1 MTAPQPKPGILGIEA
16 YVPGRAKLVGQDRVM
31 RLASNEGALGP
42 SPRAVEAY
50 QAAAGDI
57 FRYPDGGSTHLREA
71 IGAHFGIDPDRIVC
85 GCGSGD
91 LLHLLAHAYAGE
103 GDEVVHTEHGFLLY
117 PIAARA
123 AGATPVVAAEPDLVA
138 SVDAILER
146 VSPRT
151 RIVFVANPSNPTGT
165 YLPAAELARLRAG
178 LPEQALLVVD
188 AAYAEYA
195 AAADYGDG
203 MALVDQGANT
213 VMARTFSKL
222 HALAGLRLGWAY
234 CPAPVADVLN
244 RIRGPFNVSLPAQ
257 AAAAAALADRE
268 FTERS
273 IAHNTRLRETVTSA
287 LRALGLT
294 VPDSQANFVLAR
306 FPDRDGR
313 DAGAANAYL
322 NARGIIVRQLGAY
335 GLADCLRISIGTD
348 EEMAAVLAA
357 LTAFMEDPHD

>member
-16 YVPGRAKLVGQDRVM
+16 YVPGRAKLAGHERVL

-50 QAAAGDI
+50 QAAAEDI
-57 FRYPDGGSTHLREA
+57 FRYPDGGSVRLREA
-71 IGAHFGIDPDRIVC
+71 IGGHFGLDPDRIVC

-123 AGATPVVAAEPDLVA
+123 AGAEPIAAPEPDLVA

-146 VSPRT
+146 TGPRT
-151 RIVFVANPSNPTGT
+151 RIVFLANPSNPTGT
-165 YLPAAELARLRAG
+165 YLPAAELARLREG
-178 LPEQALLVVD
+178 LPEYVLLVVD

-195 AAADYGDG
+195 TAADYGNG
-203 MALVDQGANT
+203 QALVEQGANT
-213 VMARTFSKL
+213 VMTRTFSKL

-234 CPAPVADVLN
+234 CPAAVADILN

-257 AAAAAALADRE
+257 AAAAAALADTA
-268 FTERS
+268 FAERS
-273 IAHNTRLRETVTSA
+273 RSHNARLRDEIATS
-287 LRALGLT
+287 LRALGLR

-306 FPDRDGR
+306 FPDTEGR

-335 GLADCLRISIGTD
+335 GLPDCLRISIGTD
-348 EEMAAVLAA
+348 EEMTMVLGA
-357 LTAFMEDPHD
+357 LTAFMEKPHG

>member
-16 YVPGRAKLVGQDRVM
+16 YVPGRAKLAGQDRVM
-31 RLASNEGALGP
+31 RLASNEGALGA
-42 SPRAVEAY
+42 SPRALEAY
-50 QAAAGDI
+50 RAAAADI

-71 IGAHFGIDPDRIVC
+71 IGGHFGIDPDRIVC

-91 LLHLLAHAYAGE
+91 LLHLLAHAYAGQGE
-103 GDEVVHTEHGFLLY
+103 EVVHTEHGFLLY

-123 AGATPVVAAEPDLVA
+123 AGATPVAAPEPDLTA
-138 SVDAILER
+138 SVDTILDH

-151 RIVFVANPSNPTGT
+151 RIVFLANPSNPTGT
-165 YLPAAELARLRAG
+165 YLPALELARLRAA
-178 LPEQALLVVD
+178 LPERVLLVVD

-195 AAADYGDG
+195 TAADYGDG
-203 MALVDQGANT
+203 MALVDRGENT

-257 AAAAAALADRE
+257 AAAVAALADTE

-273 IAHNTRLRETVTSA
+273 VAHNARLRETFTA
-287 LRALGLT
+287 GLRALGLT

-306 FPDRDGR
+306 FHGGGGR

-322 NARGIIVRQLGAY
+322 NARGIVIRQLGAY
-335 GLADCLRISIGTD
+335 GLPDCLRISIGTD
-348 EEMAAVLAA
+348 EEMTAVLAA
-357 LTAFMEDPHD
+357 VTAFMEDPHD

>member
-16 YVPGRAKLVGQDRVM
+16 YVPGRAKLAGHGRAI

-42 SPRAVEAY
+42 SPRAIEAY
-50 QAAAGDI
+50 RAAAEDI
-57 FRYPDGGSTHLREA
+57 FRYPDGSSTHLREA
-71 IGAHFGIDPDRIVC
+71 IGAHFGLDPERIVC

-117 PIAARA
+117 AIAARA
-123 AGATPVVAAEPDLVA
+123 AGATPVAAAEPDLVA

-146 VSPRT
+146 TGPRT

-165 YLPAAELARLRAG
+165 YLPAAELARLRDG
-178 LPEQALLVVD
+178 LPEEVLLVVD

-195 AAADYGDG
+195 TADDYDSGQG
-203 MALVDQGANT
+203 LVDRGANT

-257 AAAAAALADRE
+257 AAAAAALADTA

-273 IAHNTRLRETVTSA
+273 RSHNARLRDAVTA
-287 LRALGLT
+287 RLRALGLT
-294 VPDSQANFVLAR
+294 VPDSQANFLLAR
-306 FPDRDGR
+306 FPGRDGR
-313 DAGAANAYL
+313 DAGAANAFL

-348 EEMAAVLAA
+348 EEMTAVLAA
-357 LTAFMEDPHD
+357 LEAFMEDPHD